1 MNPPQITLKLL
12 VFFHFVLTVWASQ
25 NGFLGLSYVYMNLFV
40 LSLGVWSIVHHESAE
55 PVFMFLIC
63 HVFSILQDIILLG
76 INEPRGYNAYEQG
89 GRIDQTTRNEYRF
102 SLGMSIVN
110 LIIKP
115 VTAFLVYRIYRE
127 RGGSYGDFTIP
138 GVGNLPSF
146 NIGGSPSHGPY
157 ENIDTPPTAPAPT
170 DEEQAYNQPYN
181 SQEKH

>member
-76 INEPRGYNAYEQG
+76 INEPRG
-89 GRIDQTTRNEYRF
+89 
-102 SLGMSIVN
+102 
-110 LIIKP
+110 
-115 VTAFLVYRIYRE
+115 
-127 RGGSYGDFTIP
+127 
-138 GVGNLPSF
+138 
-146 NIGGSPSHGPY
+146 GSPSHGPY